1 MGPGLH
7 RTIEWGEPGEE
18 VDWAL
23 GQSLGPS
30 HNFSVSGYSMK
41 FEEFPSFL
49 ILIISGSYNVT
60 VNANYLRI
68 INYIFNF

>member
-1 MGPGLH
+1 
-7 RTIEWGEPGEE
+7 
-18 VDWAL
+18 
-23 GQSLGPS
+23 
-30 HNFSVSGYSMK
+30 MK